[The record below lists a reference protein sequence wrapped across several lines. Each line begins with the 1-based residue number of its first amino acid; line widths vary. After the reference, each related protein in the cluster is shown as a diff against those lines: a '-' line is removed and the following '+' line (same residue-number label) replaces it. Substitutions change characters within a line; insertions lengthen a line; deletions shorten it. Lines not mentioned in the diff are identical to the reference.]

1 MPGPKIHNS
10 RTDAFLEWCT
20 HALNINFLLE
30 SKLMHGFLIHYRNLK
45 RLILVEISF
54 EEIKCYEICL
64 LCVDTK
70 LIHVALKNIFRIIK
84 KKKKKHLKGK
94 TSFATNTWKKIQKEN
109 YQPIFYWHKNFQVQ
123 FNNGAKLLKFIWKNN
138 MAQQKTKV
146 LNILIVH
153 QMF

>member
-1 MPGPKIHNS
+1 MY
-10 RTDAFLEWCT
+10 T
-20 HALNINFLLE
+20 
-30 SKLMHGFLIHYRNLK
+30 LIHYRNLI

-138 MAQQKTKV
+138 MAQQENKSFKHFNSSSNVLKV
-146 LNILIVH
+146 HLSMKMLQIKKKEIFPEYIINLKY
-153 QMF
+153 

>member
-10 RTDAFLEWCT
+10 RTDAFLERCT

-30 SKLMHGFLIHYRNLK
+30 SKLMLLCMYTLIHYRNLK

-84 KKKKKHLKGK
+84 KKK
-94 TSFATNTWKKIQKEN
+94 NT
-109 YQPIFYWHKNFQVQ
+109 
-123 FNNGAKLLKFIWKNN
+123 
-138 MAQQKTKV
+138 
-146 LNILIVH
+146 
-153 QMF
+153 

>member
-10 RTDAFLEWCT
+10 RTDAFLERCT

-64 LCVDTK
+64 LCVDTR

-84 KKKKKHLKGK
+84 KKK
-94 TSFATNTWKKIQKEN
+94 NT
-109 YQPIFYWHKNFQVQ
+109 
-123 FNNGAKLLKFIWKNN
+123 
-138 MAQQKTKV
+138 
-146 LNILIVH
+146 
-153 QMF
+153 